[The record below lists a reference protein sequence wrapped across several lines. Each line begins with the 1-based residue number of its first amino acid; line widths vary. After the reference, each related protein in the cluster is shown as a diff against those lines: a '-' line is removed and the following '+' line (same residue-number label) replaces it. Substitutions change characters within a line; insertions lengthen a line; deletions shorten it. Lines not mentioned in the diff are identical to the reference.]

1 MRIGGLILPVV
12 AGAVAG
18 ILLISGGEIML
29 HHYFPFPP
37 LTDESNAQ
45 SVAAA
50 MKQMP
55 DMAFKLLLLNYIFAS
70 FTAGIIATLVA
81 KRTKIIPA
89 LVVGIVLTLSAVY
102 NLIMLPHPLWFTL
115 ANLMVYMPFTYFGYI
130 VSGKKAVRPE
140 A

>member
-1 MRIGGLILPVV
+1 
-12 AGAVAG
+12 
-18 ILLISGGEIML
+18 
-29 HHYFPFPP
+29 
-37 LTDESNAQ
+37 
-45 SVAAA
+45 

-102 NLIMLPHPLWFTL
+102 NLIMLAHPLWFTL